1 MELLENSKRSIF
13 SLLFVILLFNSA
25 TGQDFKTTG
34 MAFEESYKYEKEGD
48 FSHAIDQ
55 LKAVYDENSYEINLR
70 LGWLNY
76 QAGVFNESISH
87 YQRAVNLKPYA
98 EEAKFGLVLPKAAIG
113 KWDEVVNIYK
123 EILNISPNQTVAN
136 YRLGLIFYGRE
147 DYEKALQ
154 HFKKV
159 VDLYPFSYDALIML
173 AWTNYRMGKSR
184 EALIL
189 FQKSLWY
196 FPSDPSALE
205 GLKLLGQSQ
214 EKLSE

>member
-1 MELLENSKRSIF
+1 MLIGNAI
-13 SLLFVILLFNSA
+13 A
-25 TGQDFKTTG
+25 QDFQTTG
-34 MAFEESYKYEKEGD
+34 TAFEESYKYEREGD
-48 FSHAIDQ
+48 FSNAINQ
-55 LKAVYDENSYEINLR
+55 LKAVYDSDSYEINLR

-87 YQRAVNLKPYA
+87 YQRAANLKPYA

-123 EILNISPNQTVAN
+123 EILKVSPNQTVAN

-147 DYEKALQ
+147 DFEKAHQ

-159 VDLYPFSYDALIML
+159 VDLYPFGYDALIML
-173 AWTNYRMGKSR
+173 AWTNFRMGKSR

-189 FQKSLWY
+189 FQKSLW
-196 FPSDPSALE
+196 FMPNDPSALE
-205 GLKLLGQSQ
+205 GLKLLGQAQ
-214 EKLSE
+214 ESPSE

>member
-1 MELLENSKRSIF
+1 MELLKKIKCSIF
-13 SLLFVILLFNSA
+13 SLLFISLLYNNA
-25 TGQDFKTTG
+25 TGQDFKTIRL
-34 MAFEESYKYEKEGD
+34 AFEESYKNEKEGD

-55 LKAVYDENSYEINLR
+55 LKAVYDQNSYEINLR

-76 QAGVFNESISH
+76 QAGVFNESIAH

-113 KWDEVVNIYK
+113 NWDEVLNIYK
-123 EILNISPNQTVAN
+123 EILDISPNQTVAN

-147 DYEKALQ
+147 DYEKAHQ

-159 VDLYPFSYDALIML
+159 VDLYPFGYDALIML
-173 AWTNYRMGKSR
+173 AWTDYRMGKNR

-196 FPSDPSALE
+196 FPNDPSALE
-205 GLKLLGQSQ
+205 GLKLLGQAQ
-214 EKLSE
+214 ENPSK

>member
-1 MELLENSKRSIF
+1 MELLKKSKRNVFSIIF
-13 SLLFVILLFNSA
+13 FILLSNNAIS
-25 TGQDFKTTG
+25 QDFQPTRL
-34 MAFEESYKYEKEGD
+34 AFEESYKNEKEGD

-55 LKAVYDENSYEINLR
+55 LKAVYDQDSYEINLR

-76 QAGVFNESISH
+76 QAGLFNESIAH
-87 YQRAVNLKPYA
+87 YQRALNLKPYA

-123 EILNISPNQTVAN
+123 EILKVSPNQTVAN

-147 DYEKALQ
+147 DYEKAHQ

-159 VDLYPFSYDALIML
+159 VDLYPFGYDALIML
-173 AWTNYRMGKSR
+173 AWTNYRMGKNR

-196 FPSDPSALE
+196 FPKDPSALE
-205 GLKLLGQSQ
+205 GLKLLGQVQ
-214 EKLSE
+214 ESSSD

>member
-87 YQRAVNLKPYA
+87 YQRAANLKPYA

-123 EILNISPNQTVAN
+123 EILKISPNQTVAN

-159 VDLYPFSYDALIML
+159 VDLYPFGYDALIML